1 MTETL
6 PLRRFTDSGNE
17 RFKRMILEGKSSY
30 QDLLESPEATEDI
43 KKDIEIEIRP
53 FRDRED
59 AARHLDEALQKT
71 GMSDEEIRRDYR
83 MWSWLSCVWYDRFL
97 HDEWKEGGHGA
108 KNKSA
113 PDLYVLLAIDPDE
126 NSMRF
131 YRHWFSG
138 PWSIFRAHQGNLDAA
153 KILLYTPVYKP
164 GDIAESLVAT
174 QEFATSHSIIRL
186 AARLYLDDE
195 SSLKVGA
202 AGKDDGSSRRLVAVL
217 KQLQLTWDVTS
228 MNPDDLV
235 GLLGDEFNRFLK

>member
-17 RFKRMILEGKSSY
+17 RFKRMILEGKSNY
-30 QDLLESPEATEDI
+30 QDLLGSPEATEDI
-43 KKDIEIEIRP
+43 KKSIEIELRP

-97 HDEWKEGGHGA
+97 YDEWKEFGHNT
-108 KNKSA
+108 KKKKK
-113 PDLYVLLAIDPDE
+113 PDLYVLLGIDPDE
-126 NSMRF
+126 EVFRF
-131 YRHWFSG
+131 YRHWLSG
-138 PWSIFRAHQGNLDAA
+138 PWSILRAHQENLDAA
-153 KILLYTPVYKP
+153 RILLCTPVYKP
-164 GDIAESLVAT
+164 GDLAESLVAT
-174 QEFATSHSIIRL
+174 PEFATSHSIIRL
-186 AARLYLDDE
+186 AAHLYLDDK
-195 SSLKVGA
+195 SSIKDGA
-202 AGKDDGSSRRLVAVL
+202 AGKDDGCSRRLVAVL

-235 GLLGDEFNRFLK
+235 SLLGDEFNRFLK